1 MNEAHSIDGSL
12 IFEGTSA
19 PMKSN
24 LTFSIR
30 QLHDKGHSPGTST
43 NYSFKDPSNQIWVTR
58 SGIDKSEIREED
70 FILLDNDG
78 QVAEGYKEI
87 KPSAEAEIHSVL
99 YSLFPDV
106 KVVLHSH
113 SVFPIALTS
122 LVKGNHLTFNGYE
135 MQKGLSGITTHE
147 GFVEIPIFDNSQ
159 DMSFF
164 KHELTYRKMELKR
177 GVFMI
182 RKHGFYAWGK
192 NLFEAKR
199 HLESFDYLCQCEWL
213 ILNK

>member
-1 MNEAHSIDGSL
+1 
-12 IFEGTSA
+12 
-19 PMKSN
+19 MKSK
-24 LTFSIR
+24 LTICIR
-30 QLHDKGHSPGTST
+30 HLHDKGHSPGTST
-43 NYSFKDPSNQIWVTR
+43 NYSFKDSSNQIWVTR

-70 FILLDNDG
+70 FILLDENG
-78 QVAEGYKEI
+78 NVADVYKEI
-87 KPSAEAEIHSVL
+87 KPSAETDIHTVL
-99 YSLFPDV
+99 YNLFPDA

-122 LVKGNHLTFNGYE
+122 LMKGNHLSFSGYE
-135 MQKGLSGITTHE
+135 MQKGLSGILTHD
-147 GFVEIPIFDNSQ
+147 GIVEIPILDNSQ

-164 KHELTYRKMELKR
+164 KHELTYRKMELNQ
-177 GVFMI
+177 GIFMI

-192 NLFEAKR
+192 DLFEAKR

>member
-1 MNEAHSIDGSL
+1 MDDLL
-12 IFEGTSA
+12 IFDSTSA
-19 PMKSN
+19 PMKSK
-24 LTFSIR
+24 LTICIR
-30 QLHDKGHSPGTST
+30 HLHDKGHSPGTST
-43 NYSFKDPSNQIWVTR
+43 NYSFKDSSNQIWVTR

-87 KPSAEAEIHSVL
+87 KPSAETEIHTVL

-122 LVKGNHLTFNGYE
+122 LTKGNHLTFSGYE
-135 MQKGLSGITTHE
+135 MQKGLRGINTHD
-147 GFVEIPIFDNSQ
+147 GIVEIPIFDNSQ
-159 DMSFF
+159 DMAFF
-164 KHELTYRKMELKR
+164 KHELTYRKMELNQ
-177 GVFMI
+177 GIFMI
-182 RKHGFYAWGK
+182 RKHGFYAWGE

>member
-99 YSLFPDV
+99 YNLFPDV

-199 HLESFDYLCQCEWL
+199 HLEYLS
-213 ILNK
+213 KYHR